1 MHGQYWR
8 ERESMAAVLALGL
21 SNCIRLASCML
32 TPNGRGQSKR
42 LAREDTCL
50 HRPRSSAGS
59 CILCFVAGFNLQI
72 EGDTT
77 KRQWPVFKCVPQNK
91 QYIEKERE
99 KRKCKCNKKISC
111 IRKKKIEKII
121 NLEAIFHFQ
130 KKKTKKKTIVQ
141 DLICT

>member
-1 MHGQYWR
+1 MLSLVKFKCGHFSSLNQEKKKTMHGQYWR

-59 CILCFVAGFNLQI
+59 CILCFVAGFNL
-72 EGDTT
+72 
-77 KRQWPVFKCVPQNK
+77 
-91 QYIEKERE
+91 
-99 KRKCKCNKKISC
+99 
-111 IRKKKIEKII
+111 
-121 NLEAIFHFQ
+121 
-130 KKKTKKKTIVQ
+130 
-141 DLICT
+141 

>member
-1 MHGQYWR
+1 MLSLVKFKWSLLQFKSGEKKNNAWSILER

-59 CILCFVAGFNLQI
+59 CILCFVAGFNL
-72 EGDTT
+72 
-77 KRQWPVFKCVPQNK
+77 
-91 QYIEKERE
+91 
-99 KRKCKCNKKISC
+99 
-111 IRKKKIEKII
+111 
-121 NLEAIFHFQ
+121 
-130 KKKTKKKTIVQ
+130 
-141 DLICT
+141 